1 MLVCVNQLAG
11 INPLAKDFDL
21 AAPFNWN
28 YVGVPNTQALGQ
40 GFVDELGDL
49 DTATEQAL
57 SLAGIPDA
65 DLIQYRQPLNLAN
78 LFQLFGKSEAKE
90 IKIDLGVDLP
100 KLKAGRLYFL
110 SPLLLY

>member
-1 MLVCVNQLAG
+1 M
-11 INPLAKDFDL
+11 
-21 AAPFNWN
+21 
-28 YVGVPNTQALGQ
+28 
-40 GFVDELGDL
+40 DELGNL
-49 DTATEQAL
+49 DTATDQAL
-57 SLAGIPDA
+57 SLTGIPDA

-78 LFQLFGKSEAKE
+78 LFQLFGKSEAKA

>member
-1 MLVCVNQLAG
+1 MVITVYTATIAVSELAHE
-11 INPLAKDFDL
+11 PLCS
-21 AAPFNWN
+21 
-28 YVGVPNTQALGQ
+28 ALQKSGENKLR
-40 GFVDELGDL
+40 GNL
-49 DTATEQAL
+49 DTATDQAL
-57 SLAGIPDA
+57 SLTGIPDA